1 MFANKKSSPKILA
14 TLTKFN
20 GICSWICHSKICQ
33 DIQYISAISARK
45 LCQIE
50 IKKNK
55 GSKKAKEQVFEWFKD
70 TQIWYEFVYKKTRKT
85 DGLHF

>member
-20 GICSWICHSKICQ
+20 GICSWICYSKICQ
-33 DIQYISAISARK
+33 DIEYISATSARK

-50 IKKNK
+50 IKKNGFQK
-55 GSKKAKEQVFEWFKD
+55 TKEQVFEWFKD